1 MTDRELKKN
10 SKGYPDPTAYE
21 AIKKVEKSEKELA
34 RKQEDERFH
43 KLLNNIFS
51 MCELAG
57 FKLEG
62 RIILKDIKTGRVW
75 R

>member
-21 AIKKVEKSEKELA
+21 AIKKAEKSEKEIA

-43 KLLNNIFS
+43 KLLNSIFS

-62 RIILKDIKTGRVW
+62 RITLKDIKTGRVW